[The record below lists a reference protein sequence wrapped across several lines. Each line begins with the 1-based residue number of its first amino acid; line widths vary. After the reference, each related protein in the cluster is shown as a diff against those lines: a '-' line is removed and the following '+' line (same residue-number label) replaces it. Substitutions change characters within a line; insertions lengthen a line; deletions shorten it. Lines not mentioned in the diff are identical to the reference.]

1 MARKKVDRLR
11 TCPQCRQPIA
21 GVAVRGVCWACFKD
35 PNRRPAPSFDGK
47 NARRSGDVRR
57 QGRVPA
63 DSTPFLPGTAEKVR
77 VMEWRA
83 SRGESCFHPD
93 DARPDADENL
103 KGFDTY
109 ESEGDDAD

>member
-1 MARKKVDRLR
+1 MARKKADQPKK
-11 TCPQCRQPIA
+11 CPQCQQPIA
-21 GVAVRGVCWACFKD
+21 GIAVRGVCWPCFKD
-35 PNRRPAPSFDGK
+35 PERRPPPSIDG
-47 NARRSGDVRR
+47 NTARRAAEVRR

-63 DSTPFLPGTAEKVR
+63 DPTPFYPGTEAKMR

-109 ESEGDDAD
+109 EDTDDE